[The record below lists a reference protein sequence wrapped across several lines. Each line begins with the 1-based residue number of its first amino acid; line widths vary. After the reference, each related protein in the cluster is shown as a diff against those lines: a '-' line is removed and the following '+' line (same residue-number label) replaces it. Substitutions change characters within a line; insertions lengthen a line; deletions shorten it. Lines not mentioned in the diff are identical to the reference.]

1 MADVSIVEDNIFILE
16 GVSFLTRNDI
26 FFLQPHISNIRV
38 LYVMLLSRRVIDLK
52 HFVLLMPFKLVTLL
66 PLRLQKVAP

>member
-1 MADVSIVEDNIFILE
+1 MADASIVEDNIFILE

-26 FFLQPHISNIRV
+26 FFLQPHISSIRV
-38 LYVMLLSRRVIDLK
+38 IYVMMLSRRVIDLK
-52 HFVLLMPFKLVTLL
+52 HFVLLKPFKLVTLL